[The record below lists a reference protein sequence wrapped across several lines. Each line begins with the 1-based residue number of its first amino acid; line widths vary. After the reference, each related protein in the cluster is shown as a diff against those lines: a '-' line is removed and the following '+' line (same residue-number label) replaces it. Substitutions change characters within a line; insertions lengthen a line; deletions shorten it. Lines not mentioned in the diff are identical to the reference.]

1 MFQNFFK
8 IHPCFEQLILGQFV
22 YKDTSYIRA
31 LVGHTHTTR
40 KFGSFVDSPPFNSP
54 VFITRYYSTY
64 FITLTATETY
74 RCYSNKIFFINENK
88 I

>member
-8 IHPCFEQLILGQFV
+8 SHPCFEQLILGQFV

-40 KFGSFVDSPPFNSP
+40 KFGSFVDPPHLIPPFLLLD
-54 VFITRYYSTY
+54 
-64 FITLTATETY
+64 ITLL
-74 RCYSNKIFFINENK
+74 IL
-88 I
+88 